1 MSSTLTK
8 SLTGKFQP
16 MNLNLLRCLAASI
29 FFWMIIPFYPGTKA
43 LTQTPSTPLLYL
55 ILSAVIGIA
64 VGDTMYF
71 RGLRLINVTLAF
83 PIAQSAM
90 PLMTLG
96 AAVLFLGEP
105 ITWSFALGT
114 VLVLGG
120 IYLIITPQGKTRLL
134 LRGRSLEKKGASI
147 SLILLAA
154 SLWAISISF
163 LKVGLQQVNL
173 ILANGIRL
181 PIASLLMM
189 ILVLMQNPNRQ
200 LARPRFR
207 HISLGAFGG
216 LLAFGIGGILFLW
229 AIQTAGV
236 GKAAVLTS
244 SAPLFGLPL
253 SVVYLKEE
261 VTRKIILGTVLV
273 VSGIIFLV

>member
-1 MSSTLTK
+1 
-8 SLTGKFQP
+8 

-43 LTQTPSTPLLYL
+43 LSQTPATPLLYL

-64 VGDTMYF
+64 VGDTIYF
-71 RGLRLINVTLAF
+71 RCLRLINVTLAF

-96 AAVLFLGEP
+96 AAVLFLEEP
-105 ITWSFALGT
+105 ITWLFALGT
-114 VLVLGG
+114 FLVLGG
-120 IYLIITPQGKTRLL
+120 IYLIIAPDGKTRLL
-134 LRGRSLEKKGASI
+134 LKGRILERRGVGI

-154 SLWAISISF
+154 SFWTISISL
-163 LKVGLQQVNL
+163 LKVSLQQVNL
-173 ILANGIRL
+173 VLANGIRL
-181 PIASLLMM
+181 PVASLLLI
-189 ILVLMQNPNRQ
+189 ILVLMQNPIRQ
-200 LARPRFR
+200 PTKRGFR
-207 HISLGAFGG
+207 DISLGAFAG
-216 LLAFGIGGILFLW
+216 LLSFGVGGILFLW

-253 SVVYLKEE
+253 AGLCLKEQ
-261 VTRKIILGTVLV
+261 VTRKIIFGTVLV
-273 VSGIIFLV
+273 VLGIIFLV

>member
-1 MSSTLTK
+1 MSGEICALGCALCWAMSSTLTK

-105 ITWSFALGT
+105 ITCSFALGT

-120 IYLIITPQGKTRLL
+120 MYLIITPQGKTRLL
-134 LRGRSLEKKGASI
+134 LRGRSLEKRGAGI

-181 PIASLLMM
+181 PVASLLMM

-207 HISLGAFGG
+207 HISLGAFAG
-216 LLAFGIGGILFLW
+216 LLAFAESGGFF
-229 AIQTAGV
+229 
-236 GKAAVLTS
+236 S
-244 SAPLFGLPL
+244 FGPSRPPG
-253 SVVYLKEE
+253 SVK
-261 VTRKIILGTVLV
+261 RR
-273 VSGIIFLV
+273 S